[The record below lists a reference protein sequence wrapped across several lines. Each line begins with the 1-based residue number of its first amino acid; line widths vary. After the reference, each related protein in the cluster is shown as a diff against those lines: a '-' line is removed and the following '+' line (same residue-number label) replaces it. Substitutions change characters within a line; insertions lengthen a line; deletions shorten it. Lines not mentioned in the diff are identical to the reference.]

1 MKGSNIF
8 YFISQGI
15 KYFRTNKYISLAA
28 VGVLAACLFI
38 VGNFWLIYLNV
49 DLNLQRLEKENQT
62 VLFLDDA
69 VGEDQFAQI
78 EQSILAIG
86 NVSACEF
93 ISKEQAFAD
102 YKEAYAEE
110 YDLYSELDENG
121 INPLRNSFSVTME
134 NIELY
139 EETVYQLSQIEGV
152 ARIRKQNQDT
162 LDGMMTVAK
171 SIYFV
176 CYWIMGLL
184 LIASLFIIMNTI
196 KIARFT
202 NRRQI
207 SIMKYVGATDWFIRW
222 PFIFEGAIIGLLAAV
237 ISHLFVWYTYSNVM
251 VKLGESIKVLEILP
265 FAQVSGQM
273 LLVTC
278 SCGLVVGVLGSAISI
293 RRYFDV

>member
-1 MKGSNIF
+1 MRGSNIF

-49 DLNLQRLEKENQT
+49 DLNLQRLEEENQT
-62 VLFLDDA
+62 VLFLEDA
-69 VGEDQFAQI
+69 VEEEQFAQI
-78 EQSILAIG
+78 EQRILAIN
-86 NVSACEF
+86 NVAACEF
-93 ISKEQAFAD
+93 VSKEQAFSD
-102 YKEAYAEE
+102 YKAAYAEE

-121 INPLRNSFSVTME
+121 INPLRNSYTVTMKD
-134 NIELY
+134 IALY

-162 LDGMMTVAK
+162 LDGMMTVAR

-207 SIMKYVGATDWFIRW
+207 NIMKFVGATDWFIRW
-222 PFIFEGAIIGLLAAV
+222 PFIFEGAIIGILAAI
-237 ISHLFVWYTYSNVM
+237 ISHLFVWYTYANVM
-251 VKLGESIKVLEILP
+251 VKLGSTIKVLEILP
-265 FAQVSGQM
+265 FAPAR
-273 LLVTC
+273 C
-278 SCGLVVGVLGSAISI
+278 
-293 RRYFDV
+293 